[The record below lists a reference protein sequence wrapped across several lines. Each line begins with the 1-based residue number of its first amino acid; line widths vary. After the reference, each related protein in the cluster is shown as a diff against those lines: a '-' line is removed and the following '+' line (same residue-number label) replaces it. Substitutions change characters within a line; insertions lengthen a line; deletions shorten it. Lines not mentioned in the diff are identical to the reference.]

1 MANIKQTI
9 SKHRQIIIVAVAAVA
24 IASYLMPF
32 DQMVGAQR
40 HQNNVRHTDTQRST
54 SGIRVSSNGGNGP
67 GGGGGG
73 GILAGGGGGG
83 GAAVSG
89 GSGSAYGGAGGAGGT
104 ITVR

>member
-40 HQNNVRHTDTQRST
+40 HQNNVRHTD
-54 SGIRVSSNGGNGP
+54 IRVSSNGGNGP

-73 GILAGGGGGG
+73 GILTGGGGGG